1 MRIRLCHTFLH
12 RLGTALL
19 ALLVLV
25 APVGPASADKKDKR
39 AEAKQHYE
47 NGLRKF
53 DIGKYDDAADE
64 FVQAYELVGDP
75 PNILYNIAQAYRLG
89 EKFEKSAQFY
99 RSFLRK
105 VPDVS
110 NRTEI
115 EGRIVEMDERAAD
128 QKRQADRRASEQALA
143 EQREAARK
151 AELLRQQQ
159 KKNQAEAGRPLTGP
173 EPPPRNDVTPDDD
186 RPKPGRTLKIVG
198 YALCGL
204 TAAALGVGI
213 AMTVLATQANKK
225 VEDAAGRGDVFDT
238 TLRDTE
244 SHGQVYDKVQ
254 IVGYS
259 LAGAAAIGAGVAI
272 YFGFRAEKL
281 GSPPPEEP
289 NNPSASRSR
298 RIAWPILAPSV
309 DRNGGGLVIMGRF

>member
-1 MRIRLCHTFLH
+1 MSLRLRHTLLG

-19 ALLVLV
+19 ALVVLF
-25 APVGPASADKKDKR
+25 AGSGPASAEKKDKR

-64 FVQAYELVGDP
+64 FVEAYELVGDP

-110 NRTEI
+110 NRQEI

-128 QKRQADRRASEQALA
+128 QKRQADRRATEQAAA
-143 EQREAARK
+143 ERREAARR
-151 AELLRQQQ
+151 AELLRQAQRKTQ
-159 KKNQAEAGRPLTGP
+159 NDGNRPVTGP

-213 AMTVLATQANKK
+213 AMTVLAVRANKNI
-225 VEDAAGRGDVFDT
+225 ESASTRGDVFDT
-238 TLRDTE
+238 GLRDTE

-259 LAGAAAIGAGVAI
+259 VAGAAAIGAGVAI

-281 GSPPPEEP
+281 GSPPPEDP
-289 NNPSASRSR
+289 APSASRSR
-298 RIAWPILAPSV
+298 RFAWPVIAPCV
-309 DRNGGGLVIMGRF
+309 DRNGGGLVVLGRF